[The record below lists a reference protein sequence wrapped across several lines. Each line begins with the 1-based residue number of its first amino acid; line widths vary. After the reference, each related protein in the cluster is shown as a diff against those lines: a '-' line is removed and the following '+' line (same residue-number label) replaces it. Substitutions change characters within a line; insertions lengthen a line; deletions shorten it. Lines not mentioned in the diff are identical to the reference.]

1 MVTKQNGKDV
11 VFSTRLDE
19 DVVDLFDC
27 YSYSKGASKK
37 KALATI
43 ITEYLDGRGLDE
55 ADRETLEQLRGIYA
69 ADTHEYAAPKEKGN
83 EMNEG
88 PSVAHTDPEGYARY
102 EGSVECIE
110 AIRSALT
117 PEEFRGFC
125 KGNAIKYIWREG
137 SKGGIRDIYK
147 AADYLSMVLDG
158 KWMHSEEA

>member
-1 MVTKQNGKDV
+1 M
-11 VFSTRLDE
+11 
-19 DVVDLFDC
+19 
-27 YSYSKGASKK
+27 A
-37 KALATI
+37 
-43 ITEYLDGRGLDE
+43 
-55 ADRETLEQLRGIYA
+55 
-69 ADTHEYAAPKEKGN
+69 
-83 EMNEG
+83 EG
-88 PSVAHTDPEGYARY
+88 PSTAHTDPEGYARY

-125 KGNAIKYIWREG
+125 KGNAIKYIWRES